1 MDCIQRLATTL
12 KTYIVTGAAGGIGYA
27 CARQLLTEGHRVAAL
42 DVQAVPAGLTKDING
57 TDRLLPLRVDVSS
70 EADCRKAVADT
81 VQRFGGLDGL
91 IHMAALH
98 STKTWEEADAAEF
111 NRIMAVNVTGSFLIA
126 KAAAEP
132 MIKAKRGAIVFAS
145 STVMNSGGIGGQGRG
160 GPAYATSKA
169 AIVGLT
175 RSLAKSLAP
184 HGIRVNAVSPGST
197 DTPMTAD
204 YSDAARKLLADRV
217 PLGRI
222 GLPEEIAAVA
232 CFLVGDG
239 ASYMVGDVVNA
250 NGGGSFS

>member
-1 MDCIQRLATTL
+1 VLAL
-12 KTYIVTGAAGGIGYA
+12 RAD
-27 CARQLLTEGHRVAAL
+27 VA
-42 DVQAVPAGLTKDING
+42 
-57 TDRLLPLRVDVSS
+57 S
-70 EADCRKAVADT
+70 EADCRAAVAAT
-81 VQRFGGLDGL
+81 VQRFGTLDGL

-98 STKTWEEADAAEF
+98 STLTWEEADAAEF
-111 NRIMAVNVTGSFLIA
+111 NRIMAVNVTGAFLIA

-132 MIKAKRGAIVFAS
+132 MKKAGRGAIVLAS
-145 STVMNSGGIGGQGRG
+145 STVMNSGGVGGHGRG

-175 RSLAKSLAP
+175 RSLARALAP

-197 DTPMTAD
+197 ATAMTAD
-204 YSDAARKLLADRV
+204 YDEAALAQLAART

-222 GLPEEIAAVA
+222 GRPEEIAAIA
-232 CFLVGDG
+232 CFLVGEG

>member
-1 MDCIQRLATTL
+1 MN
-12 KTYIVTGAAGGIGYA
+12 TYIVTGAAGGIGYA
-27 CARQLLTEGHRVAAL
+27 CARRLLGEGHRVAAL
-42 DVQAVPAGLTKDING
+42 DVQSIPATLGEGHDPA
-57 TDRLLPLRVDVSS
+57 RLLPLTVDVSD
-70 EADCRKAVADT
+70 EAACRRAVAET
-81 VQRFGGLDGL
+81 VARFGGLDGL

-98 STKTWEEADAAEF
+98 STLTWEEADAAEF

-132 MIKAKRGAIVFAS
+132 MKRAGRGAIVFAS
-145 STVMNSGGIGGQGRG
+145 STVMNSGGVGGHGRG

-175 RSLAKSLAP
+175 RSLAKALAP

-204 YSDAARKLLADRV
+204 YSDAARKLLAERV

-222 GLPEEIAAVA
+222 GRPEEIAAVA
-232 CFLVGDG
+232 CFLASEA
-239 ASYMVGDVVNA
+239 ASYIVGDVVNA

>member
-1 MDCIQRLATTL
+1 MSVSN
-12 KTYIVTGAAGGIGYA
+12 YIVTGAAGGIGYA
-27 CARQLLTEGHRVAAL
+27 CARRLLGEGHRVAAL
-42 DVQAVPAGLTKDING
+42 DVQAIPSSLTDGIKDAQC
-57 TDRLLPLRVDVSS
+57 LPLRVDVSS
-70 EADCRKAVADT
+70 EAECRKAVAGT
-81 VQRFGGLDGL
+81 VARFGGLDGL

-98 STKTWEEADAAEF
+98 STLTWEEADAAEF
-111 NRIMAVNVTGSFLIA
+111 NRIMAVNVTGAFLIA

-132 MIKAKRGAIVFAS
+132 MKKAKSGAIVFAS
-145 STVMNSGGIGGQGRG
+145 STVMNSGGVGGHGRG

-175 RSLAKSLAP
+175 RSMAKSLAP

-204 YSDAARKLLADRV
+204 YSDAARKLLAERV

-222 GLPEEIAAVA
+222 GRPEEIAAVA
-232 CFLVGDG
+232 CFLASDG
-239 ASYMVGDVVNA
+239 ASYMCGDVVNV

>member
-1 MDCIQRLATTL
+1 VADPR
-12 KTYIVTGAAGGIGYA
+12 TYLVTGAAGGIGYA
-27 CARQLLTEGHRVAAL
+27 CARQLLNERHRVAAL
-42 DVQAVPAGLTKDING
+42 DVQAIPSSLSHGIEGAA
-57 TDRLLPLRVDVSS
+57 LLSLRADVSS
-70 EADCRKAVADT
+70 EAECAMAVADT
-81 VQRFGGLDGL
+81 VARFGGLDGL

-98 STKTWEEADAAEF
+98 STLTWEEADAAEF
-111 NRIMAVNVTGSFLIA
+111 NRILAVNVTGAFLIA
-126 KAAAEP
+126 KAAAGP
-132 MIKAKRGAIVFAS
+132 MKKAKRGAIVFAS
-145 STVMNSGGIGGQGRG
+145 STVMNSGGVGGHGRG

-204 YSDAARKLLADRV
+204 YSEAALALLAERV

-222 GLPEEIAAVA
+222 GRADEIAAVA
-232 CFLVGDG
+232 CFLAGDG
-239 ASYMVGDVVNA
+239 ASYIVGDVVNA

>member
-1 MDCIQRLATTL
+1 MN
-12 KTYIVTGAAGGIGYA
+12 TYIVTGAAGGIGYA
-27 CARQLLTEGHRVAAL
+27 CAHKLLCEGHNVAAL
-42 DVQAVPAGLTKDING
+42 DVQAIPAALGAGGDPA
-57 TDRLLPLRVDVSS
+57 RLLPLTVDVSD
-70 EADCRKAVADT
+70 EAACRKAVVET
-81 VQRFGGLDGL
+81 VARFGGLDGL

-98 STKTWEEADAAEF
+98 STLTWEEAGAAEF
-111 NRIMAVNVTGSFLIA
+111 NHILMVNVTGSFLIA

-132 MIKAKRGAIVFAS
+132 MKTVGRGAIVFAS
-145 STVMNSGGIGGQGRG
+145 STVMNSGGVGGHGRG

-175 RSLAKSLAP
+175 RSLAKALAP

-204 YSDAARKLLADRV
+204 YSDAARKLLAERV

-222 GLPEEIAAVA
+222 GRPEEIAAVA
-232 CFLVGDG
+232 CFLASEA
-239 ASYMVGDVVNA
+239 ASYIVGDVVNA